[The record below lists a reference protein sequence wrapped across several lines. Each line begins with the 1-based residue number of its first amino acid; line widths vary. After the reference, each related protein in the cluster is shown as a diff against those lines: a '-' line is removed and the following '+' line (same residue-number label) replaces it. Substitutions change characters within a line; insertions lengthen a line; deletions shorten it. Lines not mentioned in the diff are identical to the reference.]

1 MKKIILSAL
10 LFSTLLA
17 CKNDSTSPSG
27 NLFETTN
34 EADTNESA
42 NKVISYYNAF
52 IEYDSSTSK
61 KIDNLLNND
70 YSKFEKMVT
79 TKQKSNTIL
88 TWIAFTGLKTSTTV
102 GYGTNQVDLM
112 KPEFYLDDALAA
124 KIKPLILEMSESF
137 TATKNTYEE
146 FKKYFVNEDYK
157 DDNWEKGSQFL
168 SDIDKNTVAFYKN
181 RDEFLKIIDDNVSSA
196 EEKILENH
204 PIKDA
209 ILHTKKTLKIVD
221 EMIVQVAEET
231 TPIEVIEKAYSTLE
245 ERVKTSK
252 EINQE
257 KLKEQNKLDSFTD
270 FYDEIETMLG
280 SIRKAK
286 RDGAISDNDY
296 RDINYKYSN
305 VISNYNRFVK

>member
-17 CKNDSTSPSG
+17 CKNNSTSPNGS
-27 NLFETTN
+27 LFETTN
-34 EADTNESA
+34 EANANESA
-42 NKVISYYNAF
+42 NSVISYYNAF

-61 KIDNLLNND
+61 KIDNLLNSD

-79 TKQKSNTIL
+79 TKQKSNSIL

-102 GYGTNQVDLM
+102 GYGTNQVDLLT
-112 KPEFYLDDALAA
+112 PESYLDTSLAS
-124 KIKPLILEMSESF
+124 KIKPLIVEMSESF
-137 TATKNTYEE
+137 AATKNTYEE
-146 FKKYFVNEDYK
+146 FKKYYVNEDYK

-168 SDIDKNTVAFYKN
+168 NDIDKNTITFYKN
-181 RDEFLKIIDDNVSSA
+181 RDEFLKVIDANVSSA
-196 EEKILENH
+196 EEKILEDH
-204 PIKDA
+204 PIKEA
-209 ILHTKKTLKIVD
+209 ILHAKKTLKTVD
-221 EMIVQVAEET
+221 EMVVQVADEATSMET
-231 TPIEVIEKAYSTLE
+231 IEKTYATLE